1 MKAAVDFASENYPN
15 HNMFVKIPVD
25 YNPEGGSILEKE
37 VGAKPIFDYIFMVNK
52 EIPNK
57 PLSKV
62 FSFQLC

>member
-1 MKAAVDFASENYPN
+1 MKAAVDYASENYPN

-25 YNPEGGSILEKE
+25 YNPEGVSILEKE
-37 VGAKPIFDYIFMVNK
+37 VGAKPIFDYIFMANK